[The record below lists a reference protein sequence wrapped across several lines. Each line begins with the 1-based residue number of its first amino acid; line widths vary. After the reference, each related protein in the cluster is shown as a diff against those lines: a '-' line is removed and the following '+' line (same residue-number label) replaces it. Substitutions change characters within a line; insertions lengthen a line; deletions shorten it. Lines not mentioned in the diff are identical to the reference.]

1 MEIWD
6 VYDRYRNLTGKKILK
21 TQRASLKAG
30 EYETVVHVGIFNSD
44 NELLI
49 QKRQSFKETYP
60 NLWDITAG
68 GHVVSGETSE
78 EAIERE
84 LFEEL
89 GYKYDFSLER
99 PYFTINYK
107 NGFDDIYVIKDDIEI
122 NNLKLQY
129 EEVQN
134 IVWATKE
141 EVLQLIDEN
150 KFIPYNKG
158 FIELLFHQNYNRGVL
173 EWRKKT
179 KI

>member
-6 VYDRYRNLTGKKILK
+6 VYDRYRNITGKRILR
-21 TQRASLKAG
+21 TQKASLSEDEFEA
-30 EYETVVHVGIFNSD
+30 VVHVAIFNSN

-49 QKRQSFKETYP
+49 QKRQSFKENYP

-68 GHVVSGETSE
+68 GHVIAGETSE

-89 GYKYDFSLER
+89 GYKYDFSTER
-99 PYFTINYK
+99 PYFTICYNF
-107 NGFDDIYVIKDDIEI
+107 GFDDIYVINEDIDI
-122 NNLKLQY
+122 NNLKLEY
-129 EEVQN
+129 DEVQN
-134 IVWATKE
+134 IVWANKE
-141 EVLQLIDEN
+141 EVMQLIDEK

-173 EWRKKT
+173 E
-179 KI
+179 